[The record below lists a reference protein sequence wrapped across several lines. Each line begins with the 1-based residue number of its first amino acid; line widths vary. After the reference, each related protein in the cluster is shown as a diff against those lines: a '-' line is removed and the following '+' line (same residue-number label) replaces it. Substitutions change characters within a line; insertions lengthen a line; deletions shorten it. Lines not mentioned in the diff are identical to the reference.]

1 MVFGLRFLPTLQN
14 SSLVSG
20 CELPVLLVPHVMVAI
35 LVKYLVSELL
45 NLIITF
51 SKGRAPICHTPFIYF
66 HCTE

>member
-1 MVFGLRFLPTLQN
+1 MVFGLRFLRTLQ
-14 SSLVSG
+14 LVSG
-20 CELPVLLVPHVMVAI
+20 CELPVLWVPHVMVAI

-45 NLIITF
+45 SLIITF